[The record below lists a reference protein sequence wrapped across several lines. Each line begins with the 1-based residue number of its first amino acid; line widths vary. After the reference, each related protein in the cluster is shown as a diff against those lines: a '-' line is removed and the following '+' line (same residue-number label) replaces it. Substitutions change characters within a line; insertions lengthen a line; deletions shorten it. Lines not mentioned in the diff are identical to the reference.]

1 MYGSKRNNKKKFIII
16 AIILILLLVIG
27 IVLYL
32 KMGLFKTDQALFNE
46 YFMQNLNNINTII
59 DISKE
64 KDYIKT
70 LEEKSYSENTN
81 IDFSYINNDE
91 QQETFTGV
99 LTGARN
105 TEENKSYKD
114 LKVKLENT
122 DIIEVKYLQDN
133 SLYGLNF
140 ADVANMYATID
151 ISKNMTGILK
161 YFGIEHILSV
171 DKIGLINL
179 SELINISEEE
189 KQEIA
194 SKYLSIVLANV
205 QKKDYSSQKEK
216 VITLSNGES
225 ITTNCY
231 ILTVNVEDMK
241 KIYKEAINQLSTD
254 EIIMSKIENIDS
266 KIKEM
271 GITLNK
277 DLKTLFEEFLN
288 EKMSNINIQEE
299 LVVNLYELNGKSVRT
314 VIQYGEKA
322 IELNSNDENSVEI
335 KFYDLIEQQ
344 ENNVVKIIINKSKD
358 TTKIEY
364 HDFENRNIE
373 LTRELINNTNNIK
386 STTNIQY
393 GDNNIKNV
401 DIKIDKNINLQESIL
416 QEALQDNATKRI
428 LNDYNDETL
437 KYAMDSLGNM
447 ILKNLSE
454 KRDKTNSLLLKY
466 IIEYNDNQANKEKE
480 EQEKMKKRFNNQ
492 FVPYSGNK
500 LDVSMVYNLL
510 DEVERNILNYQMV
523 GEDEI
528 RIYIKEGNE
537 NEELIKEIKDMLNQ
551 EYLYNIRVSYDENE
565 FVNQVIINRVKKE

>member
-161 YFGIEHILSV
+161 YFGIEQILSV

-205 QKKDYSSQKEK
+205 QKKRLF
-216 VITLSNGES
+216 I
-225 ITTNCY
+225 
-231 ILTVNVEDMK
+231 
-241 KIYKEAINQLSTD
+241 
-254 EIIMSKIENIDS
+254 SKR
-266 KIKEM
+266 K
-271 GITLNK
+271 
-277 DLKTLFEEFLN
+277 
-288 EKMSNINIQEE
+288 
-299 LVVNLYELNGKSVRT
+299 
-314 VIQYGEKA
+314 
-322 IELNSNDENSVEI
+322 
-335 KFYDLIEQQ
+335 
-344 ENNVVKIIINKSKD
+344 
-358 TTKIEY
+358 
-364 HDFENRNIE
+364 
-373 LTRELINNTNNIK
+373 
-386 STTNIQY
+386 
-393 GDNNIKNV
+393 
-401 DIKIDKNINLQESIL
+401 
-416 QEALQDNATKRI
+416 
-428 LNDYNDETL
+428 
-437 KYAMDSLGNM
+437 GNYF
-447 ILKNLSE
+447 I
-454 KRDKTNSLLLKY
+454 
-466 IIEYNDNQANKEKE
+466 
-480 EQEKMKKRFNNQ
+480 
-492 FVPYSGNK
+492 
-500 LDVSMVYNLL
+500 
-510 DEVERNILNYQMV
+510 
-523 GEDEI
+523 
-528 RIYIKEGNE
+528 
-537 NEELIKEIKDMLNQ
+537 
-551 EYLYNIRVSYDENE
+551 
-565 FVNQVIINRVKKE
+565 